1 MSEAICWVRYGGK
14 QLTNSA
20 AFGFP
25 RKLRLDEVRHENRTD
40 LHFIP
45 SFAVRPCA
53 AEVEVVALLLLHMR
67 EDALIRQLE
76 VDPKLRKWLK
86 ELLLQLPSAY
96 DCYSAEAYP
105 LTQTTQKY
113 GGYSRTELLLPR

>member
-1 MSEAICWVRYGGK
+1 MRHGTKTV
-14 QLTNSA
+14 Q
-20 AFGFP
+20 AF
-25 RKLRLDEVRHENRTD
+25 T
-40 LHFIP
+40 
-45 SFAVRPCA
+45 SFLASLCDCA

-67 EDALIRQLE
+67 EDVLIRQLE

-86 ELLLQLPSAY
+86 KLLLQLPSAY

-113 GGYSRTELLLPR
+113 GGYSPTELLLPLIEV